1 MSAELMQ
8 NPGKS
13 RLPPGLP
20 GPGSLDP
27 VASETLPFAAAWST
41 ALSSAF
47 ARAAELTTNR
57 TELIGLA
64 VLLLLASGAGV
75 VGVGVGVVDVGV

>member
-1 MSAELMQ
+1 MSAELMR

-13 RLPPGLP
+13 RSPPGLP

-27 VASETLPFAAAWST
+27 VTSETLPFAAAWST

-64 VLLLLASGAGV
+64 VLLLLGSGAGV
-75 VGVGVGVVDVGV
+75 VGVGVGVGDVGV